1 MVVRGAVISDKS
13 SDGIIGEGR
22 EGQKQMFFLKKV
34 PEMVEPALHGPVEVC
49 LFLLLCSDFL
59 IDSGRE
65 ELLLFL
71 LEKDLKFRKEFLGC
85 TLFVA
90 FSECICWDSLEFAT
104 AS

>member
-1 MVVRGAVISDKS
+1 
-13 SDGIIGEGR
+13 
-22 EGQKQMFFLKKV
+22 
-34 PEMVEPALHGPVEVC
+34 MVEPALYGPVEVC
-49 LFLLLCSDFL
+49 LFLLLCSDSL

-90 FSECICWDSLEFAT
+90 FSECICWIVWNSLLHPDLFRLYYLYIFCIVGVVDLKTCLFAYLFCEHVR
-104 AS
+104 

>member
-1 MVVRGAVISDKS
+1 
-13 SDGIIGEGR
+13 
-22 EGQKQMFFLKKV
+22 
-34 PEMVEPALHGPVEVC
+34 MVEPALHGPVEVC

-90 FSECICWDSLEFAT
+90 FSECICWDSLEFVT